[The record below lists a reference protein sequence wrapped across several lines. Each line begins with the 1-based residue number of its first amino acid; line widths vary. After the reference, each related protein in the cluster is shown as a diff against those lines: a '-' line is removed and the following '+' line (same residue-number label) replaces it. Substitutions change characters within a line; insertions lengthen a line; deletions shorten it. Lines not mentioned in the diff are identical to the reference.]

1 MKAPMISENDVK
13 YVAGLARIH
22 LRDDEVDHL
31 TKDLENILHY
41 IHKLDTLD
49 VAETQPTSH
58 VLPLK
63 NVHREDKVRPS
74 LTQQETLKISVEQQ
88 EGAFKVPKV
97 IE

>member
-1 MKAPMISENDVK
+1 MISKKDVQ

-22 LRDDEVDHL
+22 LKDEEVDHL

-41 IHKLDTLD
+41 IDKLNTLD
-49 VAETQPTSH
+49 VAEVQPTSH

-88 EGAFKVPKV
+88 DGSFKVPKV
-97 IE
+97 LE